1 MARRKSLY
9 IKLSRRRIKTILN
22 LKDKQELSEE
32 EETIQCKEHGLFK
45 RLERLIY
52 KAYEGA
58 GRGGQETK

>member
-32 EETIQCKEHGLFK
+32 ERRRPSSVKNMVCSSVWKG
-45 RLERLIY
+45 
-52 KAYEGA
+52 
-58 GRGGQETK
+58 